1 MNMFGF
7 LKNTINPQP
16 TDDTCAAV
24 LDLVT
29 HHHAIDSWACVD
41 TYDFYTAL
49 ITDLTTFEKY
59 TLDPETISLGI
70 SRALA
75 NTDIP
80 IEDRAIIEE
89 AGLCNNKYF
98 LTPHTA
104 SVIIQC
110 ATTGYYG
117 YN

>member
-1 MNMFGF
+1 MGTF
-7 LKNTINPQP
+7 LG
-16 TDDTCAAV
+16 
-24 LDLVT
+24 
-29 HHHAIDSWACVD
+29 ACLFLF
-41 TYDFYTAL
+41 T
-49 ITDLTTFEKY
+49 
-59 TLDPETISLGI
+59 
-70 SRALA
+70 
-75 NTDIP
+75 
-80 IEDRAIIEE
+80 DRAIIEE